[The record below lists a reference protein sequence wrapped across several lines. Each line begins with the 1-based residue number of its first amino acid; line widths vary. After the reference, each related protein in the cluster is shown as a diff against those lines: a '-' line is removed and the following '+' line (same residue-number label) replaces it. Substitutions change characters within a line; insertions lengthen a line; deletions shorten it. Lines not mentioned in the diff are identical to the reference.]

1 MKKIT
6 LLFLLVIGLISSAAA
21 QQARM
26 DLITGFYQDEVLQDP
41 QMATCLNDD
50 TWGNCVTI
58 ATIKAAIATFGSVKQ
73 IYSAYE
79 WQGDNLQLTF
89 RDGFKV
95 TLSRA
100 DTNQARL
107 AFGVLQGNAGWMH
120 RDSAV
125 IVYASICMRA
135 FARKDQYPQGSCM
148 HSFHDA
154 LGFINAGYATDN
166 AGELLG
172 IKLVRIRL
180 RDLKGSKAA
189 IIRSSAHAAFC
200 TYGWQDIDG
209 DPYKIGA
216 FYWMKNPLGW
226 GSLIMEAY
234 IIQN

>member
-1 MKKIT
+1 MKRII
-6 LLFLLVIGLISSAAA
+6 LLLVVTIGLISRSAA
-21 QQARM
+21 QNARM

-58 ATIKAAIATFGSVKQ
+58 ATIKAAIATFGSVNKVYTSYQ
-73 IYSAYE
+73 
-79 WQGDNLQLTF
+79 WQDDILHLTF
-89 RDGFKV
+89 RDGLQI

-100 DTNQARL
+100 DTAQAHV
-107 AFGVLQGNAGWMH
+107 AFGVLQGNTGWMH
-120 RDSAV
+120 RDSAI

-135 FARKDQYPQGSCM
+135 FVRKDQYPQGNCM

-154 LGFINAGYATDN
+154 LGFINAGYTTGN

-172 IKLVRIRL
+172 LKLTRIRL
-180 RDLKGSKAA
+180 HDLKQSKGA

-209 DPYKIGA
+209 DPYKIGGL
-216 FYWMKNPLGW
+216 YWMKNPRGW
-226 GSLIMEAY
+226 GSVIMEAY